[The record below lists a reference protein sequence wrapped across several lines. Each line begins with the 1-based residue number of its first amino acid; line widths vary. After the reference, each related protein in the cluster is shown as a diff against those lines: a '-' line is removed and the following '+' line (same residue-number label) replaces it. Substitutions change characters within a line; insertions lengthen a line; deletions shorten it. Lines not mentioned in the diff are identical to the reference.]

1 MTENQKLRALLKEAR
16 ESFASGESCAEA
28 RATGCDGSAER
39 YAHEARHLH
48 ARIDAALAEQGDVD
62 QDSFMLGANKMRT
75 EIFWMLSS
83 RYGRFGISETLQC
96 AMEVRA
102 MQLPKDGE

>member
-1 MTENQKLRALLKEAR
+1 MTENERLRELLNKTVKTILDEGQVGFLMSDLPN
-16 ESFASGESCAEA
+16 E
-28 RATGCDGSAER
+28 
-39 YAHEARHLH
+39 
-48 ARIDAALAEQGDVD
+48 IDAVLAEPTTTD
-62 QDSFMLGANKMRT
+62 QDSFTLGANKMRT